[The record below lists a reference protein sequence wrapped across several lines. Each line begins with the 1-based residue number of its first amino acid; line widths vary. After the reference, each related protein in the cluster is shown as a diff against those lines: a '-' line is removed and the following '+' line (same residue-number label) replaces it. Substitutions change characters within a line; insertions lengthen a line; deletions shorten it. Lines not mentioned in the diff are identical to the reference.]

1 MQSVLVIGTF
11 ICTLSTKCPL
21 FACSWT
27 FCTLRAHISLPSLL
41 YDLLPSPGLPAIAR
55 DGTIHSRV
63 YRVQYHLSTV
73 WPRKD
78 CGSRDRHDGDFKRA
92 VADGVVI
99 LGEDVDLLALLN
111 SLGVY
116 LQKSTKVEAGCS
128 HYSTTSYNHQG
139 RYNSPTRP
147 PRAIPAQRSLAK
159 ERPKSPHS

>member
-1 MQSVLVIGTF
+1 MQLDI
-11 ICTLSTKCPL
+11 
-21 FACSWT
+21 

-55 DGTIHSRV
+55 DGTIHSREG
-63 YRVQYHLSTV
+63 QGKTV
-73 WPRKD
+73 VREIVMTAI
-78 CGSRDRHDGDFKRA
+78 SKRA

-139 RYNSPTRP
+139 RYNSRTRP